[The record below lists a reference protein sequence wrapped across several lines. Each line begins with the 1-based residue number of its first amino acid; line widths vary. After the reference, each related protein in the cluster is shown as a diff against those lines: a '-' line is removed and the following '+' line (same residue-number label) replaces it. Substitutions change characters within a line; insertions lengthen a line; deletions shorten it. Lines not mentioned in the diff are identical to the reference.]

1 MSKKQEERM
10 KNRTWLAL
18 LLVLGLV
25 LAACGGGGDTTD
37 TTGDEAPSTTE
48 PAEGGPT
55 TTEGGGDG
63 TTAAPGEG
71 SGYAELDQAL
81 AGEFEGSTVEIW
93 AQWLPESVEAV
104 NFEATL
110 QPFRDATGIDVN
122 FQPTPDYETALQV
135 AVDGGNAPDIAQIAQ
150 PGKMHQYA
158 EAGSLVDLGS
168 FWNMDA
174 LDGSMGEA
182 FVELGH
188 YNDTLYGVFYKTD
201 VKSIVWYPVQAF
213 ADAGYEP
220 PETWDELVALSD
232 QIIADGNGNPWCIS
246 IESQEADGWV
256 ATDWMEDI
264 LLRTAPYETYQAWY
278 NHEIPFNDPEV
289 LEAAEYMSQIWFTE
303 DYAYGGST
311 YINATWI
318 GETQDP
324 MFAEGGPQC
333 WMQKQAAWIPGF
345 WGENRDF
352 VANNPE
358 APPSDWPNVPG
369 EDADFFYFPMIEEE
383 FGTPALGSGDMFVM
397 FEDRPEVR
405 ALLEWLATP
414 EGAQVW
420 IEAGGFLSPLT
431 TVPPDWY
438 TYPNV
443 GLSEIVN
450 NATSLGFDAS
460 DLMPAEVG
468 AGSFWSGMIDWVAA
482 NGENTEEVFQ
492 QIEDSWPG

>member
-1 MSKKQEERM
+1 MR
-10 KNRTWLAL
+10 NRTWLAL
-18 LLVLGLV
+18 VLVLGV
-25 LAACGGGGDTTD
+25 IVAACGGGVGGSTS
-37 TTGDEAPSTTE
+37 TTGETPGTTEPGPSTTE
-48 PAEGGPT
+48 GGD
-55 TTEGGGDG
+55 DG
-63 TTAAPGEG
+63 TTTP
-71 SGYAELDQAL
+71 SGDSTGYETLDQAL
-81 AGEFEGSTVEIW
+81 AGELEGSTVEIW
-93 AQWLPESVEAV
+93 AQWLPESAEEA
-104 NFEATL
+104 NFEAAL

-122 FQPTPDYETALQV
+122 FQATPDYETALQV
-135 AVDGGNAPDIAQIAQ
+135 AVDGGNAPDLAQIAQ

-158 EAGSLVDLGS
+158 EAGSLVDLGTFFNTDKLS
-168 FWNMDA
+168 SE
-174 LDGSMGEA
+174 LGEA
-182 FVELGH
+182 FYSLGQ

-213 ADAGYEP
+213 ADNGYEVP
-220 PETWDELVALSD
+220 TTWDELIALSD
-232 QIIADGNGNPWCIS
+232 RIVADGNGSPWCIS

-303 DYAYGGST
+303 GYAYGGST

-324 MFAEGGPQC
+324 MFAAEGPQC

-345 WGENRDF
+345 WAENRDF

-358 APPSDWPNVPG
+358 APANEWPHVAG
-369 EDADFFYFPMIEEE
+369 EEADFFYFPMIEEE
-383 FGTPALGSGDMFVM
+383 YGTPALGAGDMFVM

-414 EGAQVW
+414 EGAQGW
-420 IEAGGFLSPLT
+420 IEAGGFLSPLN
-431 TVPPDWY
+431 TVPQDWY
-438 TYPNV
+438 DYPNV

-450 NATSLGFDAS
+450 NATALGFDAS
-460 DLMPAEVG
+460 DLMPADVG
-468 AGSFWSGMIDWVAA
+468 QGTFWSGMVDWVAA
-482 NGENTEEVFQ
+482 NGENTEAIFQ
-492 QIEDSWPG
+492 GIEDSWPG